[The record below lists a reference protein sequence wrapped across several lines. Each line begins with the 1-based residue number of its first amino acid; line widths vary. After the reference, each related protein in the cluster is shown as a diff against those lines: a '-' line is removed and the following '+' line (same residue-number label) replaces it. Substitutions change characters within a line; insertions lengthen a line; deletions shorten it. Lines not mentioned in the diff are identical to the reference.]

1 MADAKKY
8 FYDFNISPHSL
19 RRSFAT
25 YLNKQGMN
33 IQLIQRQLGHSNI
46 NTTYLYIHNNKDE
59 IVNAYN
65 KYMLNK

>member
-1 MADAKKY
+1 M
-8 FYDFNISPHSL
+8 